1 MLLENQVLAND
12 NFVAIFL
19 NNVFSNVI
27 KTLAIAEYTQ
37 NVPSVEY
44 INDPTLKT
52 ILKDRFILAFWQQRD
67 N

>member
-12 NFVAIFL
+12 SSVAIFL
-19 NNVFSNVI
+19 NNDFSNVI
-27 KTLAIAEYTQ
+27 KTLAIAEYIQ

-44 INDPTLKT
+44 INDPNLKT
-52 ILKDRFILAFWQQRD
+52 ILENRFILAFWQLTD

>member
-12 NFVAIFL
+12 SSVAIFL
-19 NNVFSNVI
+19 NNDFSNVI
-27 KTLAIAEYTQ
+27 KTLAIAEYIQ
-37 NVPSVEY
+37 NVPSVAY

-52 ILKDRFILAFWQQRD
+52 ILENRFILAFWQLTD

>member
-12 NFVAIFL
+12 SSVAIFL
-19 NNVFSNVI
+19 NNDFFNVI
-27 KTLAIAEYTQ
+27 KTLAIAEDIQ

-52 ILKDRFILAFWQQRD
+52 ILENRFILAFWQLRD